1 MHWCECRRPI
11 VLLKAALDC
20 NGNVDSKSGPPARF
34 TSAESLD
41 EVHRLRKDCD
51 AVLVGVNTV
60 VRDNPELTVRRVA
73 LGNGKQPLGIVLD
86 RTLRTPESSTLV
98 SDEHDTLILHCEGDK
113 KGLECDTILMPPLFS
128 DTQACVFLKTDSPD
142 LHAPGTCEV
151 WENRPEG
158 CRIYPLVLDQSD
170 QPFLD
175 ELCPHR
181 DQFPAPPIG
190 LRGRLLVLS
199 NTLDDESIQRT

>member
-1 MHWCECRRPI
+1 M
-11 VLLKAALDC
+11 
-20 NGNVDSKSGPPARF
+20 
-34 TSAESLD
+34 SAEWQKTPCFEHQCSKCCRQTEMPVTNADISRIISADLQNFSTVESFTIALPD
-41 EVHRLRKDCD
+41 GSVRL
-51 AVLVGVNTV
+51 ANS
-60 VRDNPELTVRRVA
+60 PA
-73 LGNGKQPLGIVLD
+73 
-86 RTLRTPESSTLV
+86 
-98 SDEHDTLILHCEGDK
+98 
-113 KGLECDTILMPPLFS
+113 
-128 DTQACVFLKTDSPD
+128 TQACVFLKTDSPD

-151 WENRPEG
+151 WEDRPEG